1 MALYVL
7 GGYDPRRADRRACP
21 PSRGAES
28 AKRDR
33 PSTDSNGERPQPRGA
48 ESAKRDR
55 PSTDSNGERPQPR
68 GEAPPGGR
76 GGNPLARKIKMKF

>member
-1 MALYVL
+1 MALFVL

-28 AKRDR
+28 AKRGI
-33 PSTDSNGERPQPRGA
+33 PSTDSNGERPQ
-48 ESAKRDR
+48 S
-55 PSTDSNGERPQPR
+55 R